1 MSLIQ
6 PKIPLAWLQL
16 TREKIRLLV
25 ALAGISFACIL
36 MFMQLGFRDALFE
49 SAVIFHKALQ
59 GDIFLVSP
67 QSNALIAMANFSER
81 RLYQALS
88 YEGVNRVSPMYLS
101 FALWKNPENRRT
113 RSMFVIG
120 FNPADPVV
128 TLPELDKADLSAIK
142 KSDVLLFDRASR
154 QEFGATIP
162 QDFEQGKPITTE
174 LGNRRITVG
183 GLFQMGATFG
193 ADGNVLT
200 SDLNFLR
207 IFGGRQKGTIDVGLI
222 QLDPGV
228 DPTQVLEEMR
238 GPTPMQKQSWIE
250 KEIEKRTGKS
260 LAKPQIFNCK
270 AQQQSSRPQGG
281 LPGDVC
287 VLSKEEFIDLERS
300 YWAESTAIG
309 FIFTLGTIMGFIVGI
324 VIVYQILYTDVSD
337 HLAEYATLKA
347 MGYTDL
353 YLLNVVFQ
361 EAIFL
366 SVLGYI
372 PGFILTVFLYNMTQ
386 NATQLPIG
394 MTVARSTLVFSL
406 AVAMCIIS
414 GAIAVRKLRAAD
426 PADIF

>member
-1 MSLIQ
+1 MQ

-36 MFMQLGFRDALFE
+36 MFMQLGFQDALFE

-81 RLYQALS
+81 RLYQALN
-88 YEGVNRVSPMYLS
+88 YEGVERVSPIYLS

-120 FNPADPVV
+120 FNPMDPVI
-128 TLPELDKADLSAIK
+128 TLPELDETDLTAIK
-142 KSDVLLFDRASR
+142 KADILLFDRASR

-162 QDFEQGKPITTE
+162 QDFEAGKVITTE
-174 LGNRRITVG
+174 LGNRRVTIG

-207 IFGGRQKGTIDVGLI
+207 IFGGRKKGTIDVGLI
-222 QLDPGV
+222 QLEAGV
-228 DPTQVLEEMR
+228 DPARVLEKMR
-238 GPTPMQKQSWIE
+238 GPSPIQPQSWIE
-250 KEIEKRTGKS
+250 QQLEKITGQSRT
-260 LAKPQIFNCK
+260 KPKLFHCK
-270 AQQQSSRPQGG
+270 DQQKIPRPEGG
-281 LPGDVC
+281 FPGDVC
-287 VLSKEEFIDLERS
+287 ILSKEEFVDLERS

-309 FIFTLGTIMGFIVGI
+309 FIFTLGTVMGFIVGI

-372 PGFILTVFLYNMTQ
+372 PGFILTVFLYDLTQ

-394 MTVARSTLVFSL
+394 MTIARSTLVFSL
-406 AVAMCIIS
+406 AVAMCMIS